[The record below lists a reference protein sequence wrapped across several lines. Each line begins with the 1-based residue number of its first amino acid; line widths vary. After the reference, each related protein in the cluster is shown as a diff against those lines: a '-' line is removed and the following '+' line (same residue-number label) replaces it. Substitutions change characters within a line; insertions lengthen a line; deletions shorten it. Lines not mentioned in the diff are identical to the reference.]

1 MKQVRSFHTGCSG
14 LVPGQEEENSP
25 ATPGS
30 CFAQLLLDRVRA
42 PRNIVRYNDVV
53 LCAALIRDS
62 STCALSC
69 ALGN

>member
-14 LVPGQEEENSP
+14 VVPGQGEENSP

-42 PRNIVRYNDVV
+42 PRNIVR
-53 LCAALIRDS
+53 
-62 STCALSC
+62 
-69 ALGN
+69 G